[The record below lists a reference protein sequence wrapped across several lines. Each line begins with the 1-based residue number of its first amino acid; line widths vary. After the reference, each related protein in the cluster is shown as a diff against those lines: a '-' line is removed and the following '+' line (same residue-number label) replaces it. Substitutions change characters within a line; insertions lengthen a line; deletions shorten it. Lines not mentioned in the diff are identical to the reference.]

1 MTIEK
6 LKFAKISDEAII
18 PTRKNPQ
25 DAGLDLYS
33 TEQKTFQAL
42 DYGIIRTGIF
52 VNIPEGY
59 VGLVLPK
66 SRNNFLLGGGVVDA
80 GYQGEILVKIFNVT
94 SERLEISIGQAV
106 AQMLIIPIEIPE
118 AAEVS
123 IGDLYQEESKRGR
136 NGGIAEQKGL

>member
-6 LKFAKISDEAII
+6 LKFAKICDEAII

-33 TEQKTFQAL
+33 TEQKILQTL
-42 DYGIIRTGIF
+42 DYGIIRTGVF
-52 VNIPEGY
+52 ADIPEGY

-106 AQMLIIPIEIPE
+106 AQMLIIPIETPE
-118 AAEVS
+118 ASGVS
-123 IGDLYQEESKRGR
+123 IGDLYQEETKRGR